1 MEPAIRQQYRGPDP
15 RGKVEKA
22 PQEERDVQDWET
34 KLGKVI
40 FYVTCATAIWF
51 FYWFNG
57 IQCPC

>member
-1 MEPAIRQQYRGPDP
+1 MEHAIRQEHRVADP
-15 RGKVEKA
+15 TYKA
-22 PQEERDVQDWET
+22 VKALQEEPEVQDRET
-34 KLGKVI
+34 KLGKAI